1 MSFQLPD
8 HIANDLLEKLA
19 TDDSFRAEFSRDTRA
34 ALASLGFAEASDPS
48 ISRGVWMCMTVN
60 ELASKETIRAGAA
73 EMQAQLKVRA
83 GLFSP
88 FVLEARLTAK
98 VA

>member
-1 MSFQLPD
+1 
-8 HIANDLLEKLA
+8 
-19 TDDSFRAEFSRDTRA
+19 
-34 ALASLGFAEASDPS
+34 
-48 ISRGVWMCMTVN
+48 VN